1 MTKEKSEV
9 YAYSFIADEKEIQA
23 LSRLMGET
31 VFWRADLSQFRI
43 GKGLPDRWTDRGSIF
58 GRNGEIRWQRIGDN
72 FKLLI
77 IIDKTDKATDKALEG
92 RTPIEE
98 NWQAEEEI
106 VYLQDLNE
114 PRINPQFDSYPHG
127 EGRGRL
133 RIMAVYRNDVPLLM
147 SPRKFLPEEGA

>member
-1 MTKEKSEV
+1 MTKRFREV
-9 YAYSFIADEKEIQA
+9 HAYSFIADEKEIQA

-77 IIDKTDKATDKALEG
+77 IIDKTDKALEG
-92 RTPIEE
+92 RNPIEG

-106 VYLQDLNE
+106 VYLQDLTE
-114 PRINPQFDSYPHG
+114 PRVNPQFDSYPHG
-127 EGRGRL
+127 ERRGRL
-133 RIMAVYRNDVPLLM
+133 RIMTVYRNDVPLLM
-147 SPRKFLPEEGA
+147 SPRSFLSEEGA